1 MNHASSK
8 IRRFQIY
15 LLPVLAWALLIAPSS
30 ARAAKTVA
38 SKALAAAVANG
49 TLDQV
54 TQEVMMDAFQKQQ
67 FEIDEAGIEAL
78 GRKLVASEDTDNG
91 VQILQLNQGLHH
103 SSPKAAV
110 ALADAYKASGDDIQA
125 SVFYDMALRMDP
137 DNEAAQQGRAETG
150 SAEEMAMGA
159 MGAMGDWEVDPEA
172 MQEFMTQ
179 MDQDVSP
186 EQVKEM
192 QEAMEL
198 MQQYQDSGEMPQEV
212 TSAGRQASKPAQEA
226 TAGAKYESEF
236 CEVLHRFNSQKRIHD
251 AQVRD
256 RVSGNYQ
263 EPDQANWTWN
273 IESQCGDFLVAV
285 PLWADVSP
293 PILEAKGGNRFED
306 ANGATWEFEIGEYG
320 KPKSVVRTAAD
331 GTATNMKR
339 LGEPKEYK

>member
-1 MNHASSK
+1 MSQKSS
-8 IRRFQIY
+8 RTYTY
-15 LLPVLAWALLIAPSS
+15 LVIVIVAAWLAHPPVVLA
-30 ARAAKTVA
+30 AKPLA
-38 SKALAAAVANG
+38 SKALAAAVAND

-78 GRKLVASEDTDNG
+78 GRKLVAAGDTDNG
-91 VQILQLNQGLHH
+91 VKILQLNQGLHH

-125 SVFYDMALRMDP
+125 SIFYDMTLRMDP
-137 DNEAAQQGRAETG
+137 DNQAAQQGRAETG

-172 MQEFMTQ
+172 MQEFMGQ
-179 MDQDVSP
+179 MGAEVSP
-186 EQVKEM
+186 EQMKEM

-198 MQQYQDSGEMPQEV
+198 LQQYQDSGEMPQEV
-212 TSAGRQASKPAQEA
+212 ASAGHQAPKPAQDA

-263 EPDQANWTWN
+263 EPDHANWTWN

-293 PILEAKGGNRFED
+293 PILEAKGGDTFED
-306 ANGATWEFEIGEYG
+306 ANGASWMFEMGGNG
-320 KPKSVVRTAAD
+320 KPDSVIRIDPNGTRT
-331 GTATNMKR
+331 TLKR
-339 LGEPKEYK
+339 LGEAKSYD